1 MGAVAGPQPELTSK
15 SAPHRWAPALAWAA
29 ILIASDLDFVVAHP
43 AGVSVSGSMRL
54 VSAVLLAV
62 LAMGI
67 RPQGSSRHLR
77 GFVLALAAMVAGDWL
92 MVQVQARIEWFS
104 TAPAAQAMFARVF
117 LTFIP
122 AGLMALTLVGSG
134 ISRRDLYLTR
144 GDLRAPAVLP
154 MVRGAKWN
162 AIALPL
168 LIVISGGLLAQ
179 LWFSSHASRHF
190 HPGVLLLGLPAACI
204 FAALNA
210 GCEEFRFRCL
220 LLARGTRCVGATHA
234 LLATSFLFGVAH
246 FFGHPG
252 GFSGVLMAAFFA
264 WIVGRSMLDCR
275 GWGWAWL
282 LHFVEDVLIFLMVL
296 MTGV

>member
-1 MGAVAGPQPELTSK
+1 
-15 SAPHRWAPALAWAA
+15 
-29 ILIASDLDFVVAHP
+29 
-43 AGVSVSGSMRL
+43 MRL
-54 VSAVLLAV
+54 ICAVILAV

-67 RPQGSSRHLR
+67 RVKGSSRHLR

-92 MVQVQARIEWFS
+92 MVQAQARMEWFS

-134 ISRRDLYLTR
+134 ISRRDLYLTT
-144 GDLRAPAVLP
+144 GDLRAPANLP
-154 MVRGAKWN
+154 IVRGANWKV
-162 AIALPL
+162 IAPVL
-168 LIVISGGLLAQ
+168 LIVISGGLLTQ
-179 LWFSSHASRHF
+179 LWFSSHASHHF
-190 HPGVLLLGLPAACI
+190 RPSVLLLGLPAACI

-220 LLARGTRCVGATHA
+220 LLARGTRCIGATQA
-234 LLATSFLFGVAH
+234 LLVTSFLFGVAH
-246 FFGHPG
+246 FFGHPA

-264 WIVGRSMLDCR
+264 WIVGRSMLDCQ

-282 LHFVEDVLIFLMVL
+282 LHFVQDVLIFLMVL